1 MNKNIE
7 VEGGE
12 IANFTEIPISIKNKS
27 GIYFISI
34 NDNLYIGSACNI
46 YQRLHNHKSNLL
58 KGVHKNIIIQRSYN
72 KYKNLY
78 FGILKFVEKESL
90 IKEEQFFIDNLKP
103 EYNIRKIADS
113 NKGIKFTAEHKEK
126 LSKSIK
132 NSLKNKV
139 DNSYRKRIGETLKIT
154 KLNKKNPYKRTEQ
167 GLIDNREKRRNHPHI
182 AKLDSEKVKDIKI
195 MLKNKE
201 TMKTCANKY
210 NVHIGTIQAIKS
222 GLTWFDIKID

>member
-1 MNKNIE
+1 MSCLPTLFKTG
-7 VEGGE
+7 VYE
-12 IANFTEIPISIKNKS
+12 ILNTITKER
-27 GIYFISI
+27 YV
-34 NDNLYIGSACNI
+34 GSASRIGKSNSLSGF
-46 YQRLHNHKSNLL
+46 YVRFEKHKSLL
-58 KGVHKNIIIQRSYN
+58 KSNKHYNIHLQRAYN
-72 KYKNLY
+72 KYGENNFNFNVLSICPPEY
-78 FGILKFVEKESL
+78 C
-90 IKEEQFFIDNLKP
+90 IKLEQWFLDNLKP

>member
-1 MNKNIE
+1 MSCLPTLFKTG
-7 VEGGE
+7 VYE
-12 IANFTEIPISIKNKS
+12 ILNTITKER
-27 GIYFISI
+27 YV
-34 NDNLYIGSACNI
+34 GSASRIGKSNSLSGF
-46 YQRLHNHKSNLL
+46 YVRFEKHKSLL
-58 KGVHKNIIIQRSYN
+58 KSNKHYNIHLQRAYN
-72 KYKNLY
+72 KYGENNFNFNVLSICPPEY
-78 FGILKFVEKESL
+78 C
-90 IKEEQFFIDNLKP
+90 IKLEPWFLDNLKP